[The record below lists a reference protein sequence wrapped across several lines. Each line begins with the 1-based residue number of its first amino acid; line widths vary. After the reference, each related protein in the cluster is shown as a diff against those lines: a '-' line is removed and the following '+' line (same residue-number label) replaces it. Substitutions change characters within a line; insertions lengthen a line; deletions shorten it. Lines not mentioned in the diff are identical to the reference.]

1 MNTFFAVASTTPS
14 GGSMSSI
21 LETAT
26 TVLTWFITSMGSLL
40 GFIIDNPVI
49 LVLFMIF
56 MVGAAIGMLMRI
68 WKSV

>member
-1 MNTFFAVASTTPS
+1 MLALASTTPS
-14 GGSMSSI
+14 SSGSMSGI

-26 TVLTWFITSMGSLL
+26 TVLTWFITSMGTLL
-40 GFIIDNPVI
+40 KFIIDNPVI

>member
-1 MNTFFAVASTTPS
+1 MLVLAS
-14 GGSMSSI
+14 GGASSSSSMSGI

-40 GFIIDNPVI
+40 SFIIDNPVI